1 MNELLK
7 YPIIEI
13 NSVKL
18 TLLSLIYLVLFWIF
32 IFIVLYLI
40 KRLIQ
45 RQEKIEPSKKYSIIT
60 LLRYFVYFIGIILS
74 LQLIGFDTTLLIAG
88 STALLVGLGLGI
100 QNLFSD
106 YISGIIILFDSSIKV
121 GDVLDID
128 GLICRVI
135 EINLRTTKVETR
147 DDKYILLPNTDLTRK
162 HIINWTHQKIDSR
175 FEVKVGVDYSSNT
188 TEVIN
193 AMKAA
198 TSMVKGVN
206 KTPEPFVRFDE
217 FADSSKQFSVHFWS
231 ADVFRVEN
239 IKSDIRIKIF
249 DEFEKQGINIPY
261 PQRVIHINNAK

>member
-18 TLLSLIYLVLFWIF
+18 TLLLLIYLAIFWIF
-32 IFIVLYLI
+32 IFIILYLI

-162 HIINWTHQKIDSR
+162 HIIELI
-175 FEVKVGVDYSSNT
+175 
-188 TEVIN
+188 
-193 AMKAA
+193 
-198 TSMVKGVN
+198 
-206 KTPEPFVRFDE
+206 
-217 FADSSKQFSVHFWS
+217 
-231 ADVFRVEN
+231 
-239 IKSDIRIKIF
+239 
-249 DEFEKQGINIPY
+249 
-261 PQRVIHINNAK
+261 